1 MYFYIIPP
9 IYILVHLITFQIWS
23 VWLSNASEEYR
34 TDKKNH
40 HLLLAMF
47 LLGAA
52 VPLLGCF
59 LPEGRVQSTL
69 AAAGNIWLGIFFYL
83 GGISLLL
90 MMFVTLPMFAYRV
103 LTLTGASKKHIF
115 RLPVRNVDRI
125 AHRILVFVTL
135 AITIV
140 LNIYGMSHAVDVK
153 VHELDVSIDKPLI
166 VEGEQKESLKIVLI
180 GDLHMSVN
188 SRPQTI
194 QRMVDLIN
202 EQNADL
208 VLAAGDF
215 LTSTYVGL
223 KDPEVYAQILQG
235 IQSTYGAYG
244 VYGNH
249 DVEEPLLGGFPMT
262 GIDKAF
268 RSDRVVSF
276 IESLGMEVLSDKVV
290 DAVDG
295 GIVLVCRE
303 DGEKTGDG
311 LRKRLEASELM
322 KGIDQTKP
330 VLVLE
335 HEPMDFKNLEEAGA
349 DLALSGHTHAGQ
361 IFPGTLLT
369 QFFNA
374 NNYGLKRFGNLQ
386 SVVTSG
392 VGFYGPPLRVGCDS
406 EIMVVNVHFQSK

>member
-23 VWLSNASEEYR
+23 LWMSNASEEYR

-40 HLLLAMF
+40 YLLLAMF

-59 LPEGRVQSTL
+59 LPEGKVQSTL

-140 LNIYGMSHAVDVK
+140 LNIYGMVHAVDIK
-153 VHELDVSIDKPLI
+153 VHALDVSIDKPLMI
-166 VEGEQKESLKIVLI
+166 DGEQKDSLKIVLI

-202 EQNADL
+202 EQDADL
-208 VLAAGDF
+208 VVAAGDF
-215 LTSTYVGL
+215 LTSTYGGV
-223 KDPEVYAQILQG
+223 KDPETYAQILQG
-235 IQSTYGAYG
+235 IHSTYGEYG

-262 GIDKAF
+262 GIEQAY
-268 RSDRVVSF
+268 RSEEVVSF
-276 IESLGMEVLSDKVV
+276 IGSLGMEVLSDEVV
-290 DAVDG
+290 DAADG

-322 KGIDQTKP
+322 EGIDRNRP
-330 VLVLE
+330 VIVLE
-335 HEPMDFKNLEEAGA
+335 HEPVDFNNLEAAGA
-349 DLALSGHTHAGQ
+349 DLVLSGHTHAGQ
-361 IFPGTLLT
+361 IFPGTLIT
-369 QFFNA
+369 QFFNE
-374 NNYGLKRFGNLQ
+374 NNYGLKYFGHLQ